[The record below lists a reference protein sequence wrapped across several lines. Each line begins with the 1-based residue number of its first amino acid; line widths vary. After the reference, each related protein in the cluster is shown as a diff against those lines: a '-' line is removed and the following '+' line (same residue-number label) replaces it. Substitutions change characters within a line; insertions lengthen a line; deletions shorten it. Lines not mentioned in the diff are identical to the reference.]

1 MSYCINPSCP
11 HPKNPNNVQVC
22 QACGGK
28 LRLNGRYQILGTLGK
43 GGFGATFAA
52 ADVGLPGTP
61 ICVVKQLRPATDD
74 PAVFKMAKQLFEREA
89 QTLGKVGVHPQIPT
103 LLGYFEE
110 NQEFYLVQEY
120 VKGNNLHQEVKK
132 NGAFSEEGV
141 KQLLSELLPILTY
154 IHSEKVIHRDIKPA
168 NLIRSQAD
176 KRLVLIDFGAV
187 KNDANSVLA
196 ASSSPQTALTNFAI
210 GTAVFAPPE
219 QMAMR
224 PVYAS
229 DIYALGMT
237 AIYLLTGMS
246 LKDIE
251 CNHQTGEMDWQKYV
265 TVSDS
270 FATVLKK
277 MTELAIKYRYKSAEE
292 VLDALNVLPYQEG
305 MMQGL
310 IGSSVSTSPS
320 SKGTAE
326 KTTFRT
332 AGTVGR
338 SSLDTSSTTRIRS
351 NFQGNDQSTT
361 SLTTPQ
367 TTIRTRGTP
376 SPDTMLNGSISR
388 DSQPTKQT
396 STSINRGLAEGG
408 NGGVAYNV
416 SVQPNQGGGR
426 GSHRRSPND
435 MTVVNKPIQ
444 WTTKAL
450 LGAYENGQRDFTD
463 QSFQNLIV
471 GKAFLPAINF
481 YQSDLSYANFQN
493 TDLTRADFG
502 KAILG
507 HTSFKDANLSEA
519 YFGYANLEGADLRGA
534 TVAGANFKYANLRG
548 ANFCGVDLSSAFVTP
563 DQLATAKTNWRTVMP
578 NGKRGF
584 R

>member
-22 QACGGK
+22 QACGGN

-52 ADVGLPGTP
+52 ADIGLPGTP

-168 NLIRSQAD
+168 NLIRSQTD

-251 CNHQTGEMDWQKYV
+251 CNHQTGEIDWQKYV

-270 FATVLKK
+270 FATVLRK
-277 MTELAIKYRYKSAEE
+277 MTELAIKYRYKSAAE
-292 VLDALNVLPYQEG
+292 VLDALNVLPYEEG
-305 MMQGL
+305 MMQGM
-310 IGSSVSTSPS
+310 IGSPGNS
-320 SKGTAE
+320 SKGSGE
-326 KTTFRT
+326 NTTFRT

-351 NFQGNDQSTT
+351 NFQGNDQSTGSLTAPQT
-361 SLTTPQ
+361 SL
-367 TTIRTRGTP
+367 RTRGTP
-376 SPDTMLNGSISR
+376 SSDTTLNGSISST
-388 DSQPTKQT
+388 SQSPKQT

-416 SVQPNQGGGR
+416 SVQPGHGGGR
-426 GSHRRSPND
+426 RRSPTD

-450 LGAYENGQRDFTD
+450 LGAYESGQRDFTD

-502 KAILG
+502 KSILG

-548 ANFCGVDLSSAFVTP
+548 ANFCGVDLSSAFVSP
-563 DQLATAKTNWRTVMP
+563 DQLATAKTNWRTIMP
-578 NGKRGF
+578 NGKRSF

>member
-22 QACGGK
+22 QACGGN

-52 ADVGLPGTP
+52 ADVGLQGTP
-61 ICVVKQLRPATDD
+61 ICVVKQLKPATDD
-74 PAVFKMAKQLFEREA
+74 PNVFKMAKQLFEREA
-89 QTLGKVGVHPQIPT
+89 QALAKLGVHPQIPT
-103 LLGYFEE
+103 LFSYFEE

-132 NGAFSEEGV
+132 NGPFSEEGV
-141 KQLLSELLPILTY
+141 KQFLSELLPILTY

-176 KRLVLIDFGAV
+176 QKLVLIDFGAV

-251 CNHQTGEMDWQKYV
+251 CNNQTGEMDWQKYV
-265 TVSDS
+265 SVSDS

-277 MTELAIKYRYKSAEE
+277 MTELAIRYRYKSAEE
-292 VLDALNVLPYQEG
+292 VLDALNILPYEEG

-310 IGSSVSTSPS
+310 ISGPVSTSFS
-320 SKGTAE
+320 SKSQGET
-326 KTTFRT
+326 TTFKT
-332 AGTVGR
+332 SGTVGR

-351 NFQGNDQSTT
+351 SLQTNSSTSPLT
-361 SLTTPQ
+361 SPQ
-367 TTIRTRGTP
+367 TTVRGKSSS
-376 SPDTMLNGSISR
+376 SPQTTLNGSISQASPQ
-388 DSQPTKQT
+388 SQTA
-396 STSINRGLAEGG
+396 INKGLAQSGSGG
-408 NGGVAYNV
+408 IGHNIAVQGHGG
-416 SVQPNQGGGR
+416 SHGGSR
-426 GSHRRSPND
+426 SSHRRSPTD
-435 MTVVNKPIQ
+435 MTVVNKPIE
-444 WTTKAL
+444 WTAKSL
-450 LGAYENGQRDFTD
+450 LAAYENGQRDFTD
-463 QSFQNLIV
+463 QSFQHLIIAR
-471 GKAFLPAINF
+471 AFLPAISF
-481 YQSDLSYANFQN
+481 YQSNLSYANFQN

-502 KAILG
+502 KAILSN
-507 HTSFKDANLSEA
+507 TIFTDANLSDA
-519 YFGYANLEGADLRGA
+519 YLGYANLEGADLRGA
-534 TVAGANFKYANLRG
+534 IVAGANFKYANLKG
-548 ANFCGVDLSSAFVTP
+548 ANFCGVDLSTAFVSP
-563 DQLATAKTNWRTVMP
+563 EQLATAKTNWRTVMP

>member
-168 NLIRSQAD
+168 NLIRSQTD

-251 CNHQTGEMDWQKYV
+251 CNHQTGEIDWQKYV

-277 MTELAIKYRYKSAEE
+277 MTELAIKYRYKSAAE

-305 MMQGL
+305 MMQGM
-310 IGSSVSTSPS
+310 ISSGNS
-320 SKGTAE
+320 SKGSGE
-326 KTTFRT
+326 NTTFRT
-332 AGTVGR
+332 AGTVGTAGR

-351 NFQGNDQSTT
+351 NFQGDDQSTSSLTAPQT
-361 SLTTPQ
+361 SL
-367 TTIRTRGTP
+367 RTRVTP
-376 SPDTMLNGSISR
+376 SSDTTLNGSISR
-388 DSQPTKQT
+388 VSQSPKQT
-396 STSINRGLAEGG
+396 STSINRGLVEGG
-408 NGGVAYNV
+408 NGGIAYNV
-416 SVQPNQGGGR
+416 SVQPGHGGGR
-426 GSHRRSPND
+426 RRSPSD
-435 MTVVNKPIQ
+435 MSAVNKPIQ

-450 LGAYENGQRDFTD
+450 LGAYEGGQRDFTD
-463 QSFQNLIV
+463 QSFQNLIF

-481 YQSDLSYANFQN
+481 YQSNLSYANFQN

-548 ANFCGVDLSSAFVTP
+548 ANFCGVDLSTAFVTP

>member
-11 HPKNPNNVQVC
+11 HPKNPNNVQIC

-103 LLGYFEE
+103 LLDYFEE

-132 NGAFSEEGV
+132 NGPFSEEGV

-277 MTELAIKYRYKSAEE
+277 MTELAIKYRYKSAAD

-305 MMQGL
+305 MMQGM
-310 IGSSVSTSPS
+310 IGSPVNS
-320 SKGTAE
+320 SKGVGE
-326 KTTFRT
+326 NTTFRT
-332 AGTVGR
+332 AGTTGR
-338 SSLDTSSTTRIRS
+338 SSLDTASTTRIRS
-351 NFQGNDQSTT
+351 NFQDDLSTA

-367 TTIRTRGTP
+367 TTLRTRATP
-376 SPDTMLNGSISR
+376 SSDTTLNSSISKA
-388 DSQPTKQT
+388 SQSPKQT
-396 STSINRGLAEGG
+396 STSINRGLAQGG

-416 SVQPNQGGGR
+416 SVQPGHGGGR
-426 GSHRRSPND
+426 TSHRRSPSD

-444 WTTKAL
+444 WTAKAV
-450 LGAYENGQRDFTD
+450 LGAYEKGQRDFTD
-463 QSFQNLIV
+463 QSFQNLIF

-502 KAILG
+502 KATLG

>member
-52 ADVGLPGTP
+52 ADVGLSGTP

-89 QTLGKVGVHPQIPT
+89 QTLRKVGVHSQIPT
-103 LLGYFEE
+103 LLDYFEE

-132 NGAFSEEGV
+132 NGPFSEEGV

-277 MTELAIKYRYKSAEE
+277 MTELAIKYRYKSAAD

-305 MMQGL
+305 MMQGM
-310 IGSSVSTSPS
+310 IGSPVNS
-320 SKGTAE
+320 SKGAE
-326 KTTFRT
+326 ENTTFRT

-338 SSLDTSSTTRIRS
+338 SSLDTASTTRIRS
-351 NFQGNDQSTT
+351 NFQGDVSTGSLTNPQT
-361 SLTTPQ
+361 SL
-367 TTIRTRGTP
+367 RTRGTP
-376 SPDTMLNGSISR
+376 SSDTTLNSSISR
-388 DSQPTKQT
+388 ASQSPKQT

-408 NGGVAYNV
+408 NRGIDYNV
-416 SVQPNQGGGR
+416 SVHPGHGGGR
-426 GSHRRSPND
+426 RRSPSE
-435 MTVVNKPIQ
+435 MTIVNKPIQ
-444 WTTKAL
+444 WTAKSL
-450 LGAYENGQRDFTD
+450 LGAYEGGQRDFTD
-463 QSFQNLIV
+463 QSFQNLIF
-471 GKAFLPAINF
+471 GKAFLPGINF
-481 YQSDLSYANFQN
+481 YQSDLSYANFQT

-502 KAILG
+502 KATLS
-507 HTSFKDANLSEA
+507 HVSFKDANLSEA

-534 TVAGANFKYANLRG
+534 IVAGANFKYANLRG
-548 ANFCGVDLSSAFVTP
+548 ANFCGVDLSSAFVSP

>member
-52 ADVGLPGTP
+52 ADVGIAGTP

-103 LLGYFEE
+103 LLDYFEE

-132 NGAFSEEGV
+132 NGPFSEEGV

-277 MTELAIKYRYKSAEE
+277 MTELAIKYRYKSAAD

-305 MMQGL
+305 MMQGM
-310 IGSSVSTSPS
+310 IGSPVNS
-320 SKGTAE
+320 SKGAGE
-326 KTTFRT
+326 NTTFRT
-332 AGTVGR
+332 AGTAGR
-338 SSLDTSSTTRIRS
+338 SSLDTASTTRIRS
-351 NFQGNDQSTT
+351 NFQDDLSTG

-367 TTIRTRGTP
+367 TTLRTRATP
-376 SPDTMLNGSISR
+376 SSDTTLNSSISR
-388 DSQPTKQT
+388 ASQSPKQT
-396 STSINRGLAEGG
+396 STSINRGLAQGG

-416 SVQPNQGGGR
+416 SVQPGHGGGR
-426 GSHRRSPND
+426 TSHRRSPSD

-444 WTTKAL
+444 WTTKAV
-450 LGAYENGQRDFTD
+450 LGAYEKGQRDFTD
-463 QSFQNLIV
+463 QSFQNLIF

-502 KAILG
+502 KATLG

>member
-52 ADVGLPGTP
+52 ADVGVAGTP

-132 NGAFSEEGV
+132 NGPFSEEGV

-277 MTELAIKYRYKSAEE
+277 MTELAIKYRYKSAAD

-305 MMQGL
+305 MMQGM
-310 IGSSVSTSPS
+310 IGSPVNS
-320 SKGTAE
+320 SKGVGE
-326 KTTFRT
+326 NTTFRT
-332 AGTVGR
+332 AGTAGR

-351 NFQGNDQSTT
+351 NFQGDLSTGSLTAPQT
-361 SLTTPQ
+361 SL
-367 TTIRTRGTP
+367 RTRGTP
-376 SPDTMLNGSISR
+376 SPDTTLNGSISR
-388 DSQPTKQT
+388 ASQSPKQT

-408 NGGVAYNV
+408 NRGIDYNV
-416 SVQPNQGGGR
+416 SVQSGHGGGR
-426 GSHRRSPND
+426 GSHRRSPSE

-444 WTTKAL
+444 WTAKAV

-463 QSFQNLIV
+463 QSFQNLIF

-481 YQSDLSYANFQN
+481 YQSNLSYANFQN

-502 KAILG
+502 KATLG

-534 TVAGANFKYANLRG
+534 TVAGANFK
-548 ANFCGVDLSSAFVTP
+548 
-563 DQLATAKTNWRTVMP
+563 
-578 NGKRGF
+578 
-584 R
+584 